1 MAGLSQ
7 QGKFFTGL
15 QTDPQNFDAEK
26 FLTEVESQF
35 QSGEIANEV
44 RWRLAVLKEISAR
57 PEFKDVQEG
66 LRNRLT
72 QIFSKGG
79 EEQEVLSS
87 LKGLT
92 EVKREDGEAIELRR
106 FLKRSKRTL
115 TEMEYRTLLAKKLEN
130 TVFQALS
137 LGEFFP
143 EAVKDLKQLQHAA
156 RVLIQQV
163 ENPTIATQKLKE
175 AEDSLRETP
184 AFQAYESFK
193 NKFLRDWLAQFGG
206 VSAEEIAGMAP
217 EEIQQMVREHERHQM
232 TQLLKTQINPSPQD
246 MTEHLGLH
254 DTLEGTFGNEDFWSG
269 ANIGVKSGFKKWVMQ
284 VVQSFGM
291 LKGQRYAFFQ
301 SKESK
306 NQFLLFGMGFATL
319 PDSDDEPMEM
329 VPYIKPF
336 TLKAGYLLE
345 IRNREMGDPEEY
357 AHELRHYVLPF
368 LFGFDQM
375 REFKISKELISFF
388 TSGY

>member
-7 QGKFFTGL
+7 PGQFFIGL
-15 QTDPQNFDAEK
+15 QTNPQNFDAEK

-79 EEQEVLSS
+79 EEKEVLSS
-87 LKGLT
+87 LKQLT
-92 EVKREDGEAIELRR
+92 AVKGKDGEAIELRR

-143 EAVKDLKQLQHAA
+143 EAAKDLKQLQHAA
-156 RVLIQQV
+156 RVLIKQV

-175 AEDSLRETP
+175 AEDHLRETP
-184 AFQAYESFK
+184 AFQAYENFK
-193 NKFLRDWLAQFGG
+193 NRFLRDWLSQFAG

-254 DTLEGTFGNEDFWSG
+254 DTLEGTFGNEDFWSA
-269 ANIGVKSGFKKWVMQ
+269 ANIGAKNGFKK
-284 VVQSFGM
+284 
-291 LKGQRYAFFQ
+291 
-301 SKESK
+301 
-306 NQFLLFGMGFATL
+306 
-319 PDSDDEPMEM
+319 
-329 VPYIKPF
+329 
-336 TLKAGYLLE
+336 
-345 IRNREMGDPEEY
+345 
-357 AHELRHYVLPF
+357 
-368 LFGFDQM
+368 
-375 REFKISKELISFF
+375 
-388 TSGY
+388 